1 MSFYFAVLNIYAN
14 IAPLIYI
21 YKLIFKEIRIM
32 NNLKQQSLTPN
43 LTDKGTPSF
52 LITIC
57 KTDVINYIK
66 EAYGRLHD
74 YAVFHNQNDG
84 ERATKVLN
92 EVIFDVLQN
101 PAECLAELLHTMAG
115 QYTELDMLVL
125 QTIKDRSTINPKN

>member
-1 MSFYFAVLNIYAN
+1 M
-14 IAPLIYI
+14 
-21 YKLIFKEIRIM
+21 EIM
-32 NNLKQQSLTPN
+32 NKTKSVTPN
-43 LTDKGTPSF
+43 LTDTGTPSF

-115 QYTELDMLVL
+115 QYTELHMLIL
-125 QTIKDRSTINPKN
+125 QTIKERSIINSKN

>member
-1 MSFYFAVLNIYAN
+1 MSFYFALLNIYAN
-14 IAPLIYI
+14 IAPLVYI

-32 NNLKQQSLTPN
+32 NNLKQQSVTPN
-43 LTDKGTPSF
+43 LTDTGTPFF

-115 QYTELDMLVL
+115 QYTELHMLIL
-125 QTIKDRSTINPKN
+125 QTIKERSIINSKN

>member
-1 MSFYFAVLNIYAN
+1 MEIMSKTKSETAH
-14 IAPLIYI
+14 
-21 YKLIFKEIRIM
+21 
-32 NNLKQQSLTPN
+32 
-43 LTDKGTPSF
+43 LTDTGTPSF

-84 ERATKVLN
+84 EKATKVLN

-115 QYTELDMLVL
+115 QYTELHMLIL
-125 QTIKDRSTINPKN
+125 QTIKERSIINSKN